1 MNDLKISANVGGQPE
16 QLGLHIYTQIQVR
29 QGCVQRQ
36 PVFCLLVVVAMV
48 TACLPQQHVWP
59 SVRPVK

>member
-16 QLGLHIYTQIQVR
+16 QLGLHIYTQIQVQ
-29 QGCVQRQ
+29 QGCVQ

-48 TACLPQQHVWP
+48 TACLPQQHV
-59 SVRPVK
+59 